1 MWIVCYTL
9 EWVPHLALHCHW
21 WHCREFQESG
31 GSYRYPI
38 GRLIFLKKASI
49 PLVTKSSWH
58 CPWISSTAIVTRL
71 EGCSVPDCSLRAFA
85 IKLLVVDATMGS
97 KKLSGTSSSFKYQ
110 WWKSIFSNEFS
121 QCGFWNCFI
130 SNCIGMEGFQ
140 KFLFI
145 SGSRYGKRSLDPVL
159 HNHIP

>member
-1 MWIVCYTL
+1 MFCDYMRMYWSWSASCVNSLLYSWMSVTSRSALSLVTL
-9 EWVPHLALHCHW
+9 SWV
-21 WHCREFQESG
+21 EFQESG

-110 WWKSIFSNEFS
+110 WWKINFLKWIFSM
-121 QCGFWNCFI
+121 WLL
-130 SNCIGMEGFQ
+130 
-140 KFLFI
+140 KL
-145 SGSRYGKRSLDPVL
+145 L
-159 HNHIP
+159 HQ